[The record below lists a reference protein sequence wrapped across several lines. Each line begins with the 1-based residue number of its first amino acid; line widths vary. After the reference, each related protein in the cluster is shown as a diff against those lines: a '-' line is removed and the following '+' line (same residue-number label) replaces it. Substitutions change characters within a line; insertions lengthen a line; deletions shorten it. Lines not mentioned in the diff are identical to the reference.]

1 MKFLQLNPEACERMW
16 KRVRLDTVMKKGGS
30 WSYQQTPDILKKLK
44 SIPVTTFD
52 EENPAPR
59 A

>member
-1 MKFLQLNPEACERMW
+1 MKFLQLNPEACKRMW
-16 KRVRLDTVMKKGGS
+16 MKVRIETVAKRGGS